1 MSLGQRKLHCVRSDA
16 AIIFSRNCFA
26 SGALLY
32 LPKPKYLADTV
43 HICKGKDRREAGELQ
58 FLASDGAAIPA
69 ARKGRNPVD
78 DLPEKKKRGKNKKS
92 SSSSSTGV
100 SRRDFLKISG
110 VSAAVPLVTQ
120 ASALAIADEVRELGP
135 GKVPVTL
142 NVNGKKLSAQLEP
155 RVTLLD
161 ALRDKFEL
169 TGAKRVCDRGT
180 CGACTVLMDD
190 KAVYSCSVLAID
202 AQGREIT
209 TVEGLGAPGRLHPIQ
224 QAFLD
229 NDAQQCG
236 FCTPGF
242 VMATKAFLDQHP
254 NPTLE
259 QIKHGLG
266 GNFCRCGTYAGMRA
280 AVMQAAKTTK
290 GA

>member
-1 MSLGQRKLHCVRSDA
+1 MD
-16 AIIFSRNCFA
+16 
-26 SGALLY
+26 
-32 LPKPKYLADTV
+32 
-43 HICKGKDRREAGELQ
+43 DRP
-58 FLASDGAAIPA
+58 D
-69 ARKGRNPVD
+69 
-78 DLPEKKKRGKNKKS
+78 KKKRNQQKES
-92 SSSSSTGV
+92 SSSSSPSTGV

-110 VSAAVPLVTQ
+110 VSAAVPLVSEV
-120 ASALAIADEVRELGP
+120 SALATADEVKELGP

-142 NVNGKKLSAQLEP
+142 SVNGKKLNAQLEP

-190 KAVYSCSVLAID
+190 KPVYSCSVLAID
-202 AQGREIT
+202 AEGREIT
-209 TVEGLGAPGRLHPIQ
+209 TIESLGAPGKLHPIQ
-224 QAFLD
+224 QAFVD
-229 NDAQQCG
+229 HDAQQCG

-242 VMATKAFLDQHP
+242 VMATKAFLERNP

-259 QIKHGLG
+259 EIKHGLG
-266 GNFCRCGTYAGMRA
+266 GNFCRCGTYAGMRE
-280 AVMQAAKTTK
+280 AVMQAAKTLK

>member
-1 MSLGQRKLHCVRSDA
+1 
-16 AIIFSRNCFA
+16 
-26 SGALLY
+26 
-32 LPKPKYLADTV
+32 
-43 HICKGKDRREAGELQ
+43 
-58 FLASDGAAIPA
+58 
-69 ARKGRNPVD
+69 VD
-78 DLPEKKKRGKNKKS
+78 DLPEKPAKPEKSDKPGKSKQPPASTS
-92 SSSSSTGV
+92 SGV

-110 VSAAVPLVTQ
+110 VSAVVPLVTQ
-120 ASALAIADEVRELGP
+120 VGALALAEGEPAIHGP
-135 GKVPVTL
+135 GKVPVSL

-161 ALRDKFEL
+161 ALRDQFEL

-180 CGACTVLMDD
+180 CGSCTVLLDG
-190 KAVYSCSVLAID
+190 KTVYSCSVLAID
-202 AQGREIT
+202 AQSHQIT
-209 TVEGLGAPGRLHPIQ
+209 TVEGLGEPGKLHPIQ
-224 QAFLD
+224 QAFID

-242 VMATKAFLDQHP
+242 VIATKAFLDQNP
-254 NPTLE
+254 NPTPE

-280 AVMQAAKTTK
+280 AVMQAAKTK